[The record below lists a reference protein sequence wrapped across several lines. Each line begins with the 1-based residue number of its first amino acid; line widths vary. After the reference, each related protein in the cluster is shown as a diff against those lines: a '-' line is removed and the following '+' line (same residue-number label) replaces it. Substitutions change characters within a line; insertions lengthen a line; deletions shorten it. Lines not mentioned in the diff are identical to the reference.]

1 MRQPAPGPHRDSLPG
16 AARIYLGIE
25 LTLLF
30 VVVPVLL
37 YVFRLQIGRFVVPG
51 ILLVALPCL
60 ALLLADPAFDRR
72 RLWNAERL
80 WPRLRR
86 TLAFFLP
93 AAVGLAVVYAAIEPE
108 RVLAFPR
115 RSPGFWLLVM
125 LVYPAISVYPQELI
139 FRTFVFHRYRAL
151 FPSPGPMILA
161 SGLLFGIAHLF
172 FGNWIA
178 PVLSAAG
185 GILFARTYARTGS
198 TLQASLEH
206 GLWGDFLFT
215 LGIGWYF
222 YGGSIR

>member
-1 MRQPAPGPHRDSLPG
+1 MRG
-16 AARIYLGIE
+16 RIYLGFE
-25 LTLLF
+25 LTVLF

-37 YVFRLQIGRFVVPG
+37 YAYRHEVGRIVVPG

-72 RLWNAERL
+72 RLWNAELLRPRL
-80 WPRLRR
+80 WR
-86 TLAFFLP
+86 TLRFFAP
-93 AAVGLAVVYAAIEPE
+93 AAAALALVYAAIEPE
-108 RVLAFPR
+108 RLLAFPR
-115 RSPGFWLLVM
+115 RNPGLWLLVM
-125 LVYPAISVYPQELI
+125 VLYPAVSVYPQELI
-139 FRTFVFHRYRAL
+139 FRTFIFHRYRAL
-151 FPSPGPMILA
+151 FPTPGAMIAA
-161 SGLLFGIAHLF
+161 SGLLFGVAHLF

-185 GILFARTYARTGS
+185 GVLFARTYARTRS

-222 YGGSIR
+222 FAGSINS